1 MLYNENAAPEIS
13 REGVN
18 AKKDGQVYA
27 FRFTSAT
34 EKLPCGCCGQHI
46 KSEVGKGVKKSMIL
60 ALSITLAVLAVL
72 ALGIF
77 VYFKFFALVYDKDG
91 MVYQAQGGPHLCNP
105 PHSEDDGP
113 IDGGA
118 TDNSD
123 LNAPK
128 SIESTQI
135 IFFDCRFSTMDTAEP
150 GKLGNHI
157 YQLHAKL
164 ENGAVRGMYRV
175 RDTGE
180 THSFRVSQKFLVEVQ
195 ILVATY
201 GLAQYNG
208 HDYTVAGLPDE
219 YGARLDVRYAS
230 RESIYANDNQ
240 DNFLP
245 LESMN
250 ELLNLFERGT
260 SMPDS
265 F

>member
-1 MLYNENAAPEIS
+1 
-13 REGVN
+13 
-18 AKKDGQVYA
+18 
-27 FRFTSAT
+27 
-34 EKLPCGCCGQHI
+34 
-46 KSEVGKGVKKSMIL
+46 
-60 ALSITLAVLAVL
+60 
-72 ALGIF
+72 
-77 VYFKFFALVYDKDG
+77 
-91 MVYQAQGGPHLCNP
+91 MVYQAQGGPHVCNP

-135 IFFDCRFSTMDTAEP
+135 ISFDCRFSTMDTDEP

-157 YQLHAKL
+157 YQLHAKP
-164 ENGAVRGMYRV
+164 ENGAVRGMYLV

-245 LESMN
+245 LEAMN

-260 SMPDS
+260 AMPGS

>member
-1 MLYNENAAPEIS
+1 
-13 REGVN
+13 
-18 AKKDGQVYA
+18 
-27 FRFTSAT
+27 
-34 EKLPCGCCGQHI
+34 
-46 KSEVGKGVKKSMIL
+46 MIL

-72 ALGIF
+72 ALGIL

-91 MVYQAQGGPHLCNP
+91 MVYQAQGGPHVCNP

-135 IFFDCRFSTMDTAEP
+135 ISFDCRFSTMDTAEP

-164 ENGAVRGMYRV
+164 ENGAVQGMYQV

-180 THSFRVSQKFLVEVQ
+180 THSFRVSQKFLGEVQ
-195 ILVATY
+195 ILVAIY
-201 GLAQYNG
+201 SLAQYNG

-245 LESMN
+245 LEAMN
-250 ELLNLFERGT
+250 ALLNLFERGAAV
-260 SMPDS
+260 PGS

>member
-1 MLYNENAAPEIS
+1 MLYNENAAPEIPH
-13 REGVN
+13 EGVN
-18 AKKDGQVYA
+18 AKKDGPVYA

-135 IFFDCRFSTMDTAEP
+135 ISFDCRFSTMDIAEP
-150 GKLGNHI
+150 GKPGNHI

-164 ENGAVRGMYRV
+164 ENGTVRGMYRV

-208 HDYTVAGLPDE
+208 HDCTVAGLPDE

-245 LESMN
+245 LEAMN

-260 SMPDS
+260 AMPDS

>member
-1 MLYNENAAPEIS
+1 M
-13 REGVN
+13 
-18 AKKDGQVYA
+18 
-27 FRFTSAT
+27 
-34 EKLPCGCCGQHI
+34 
-46 KSEVGKGVKKSMIL
+46 KKSMIL
-60 ALSITLAVLAVL
+60 AILITLTILIVL

-123 LNAPK
+123 LKAPK

-135 IFFDCRFSTMDTAEP
+135 ISFDCRFSTMDTDETEKP
-150 GKLGNHI
+150 GNHI

-164 ENGAVRGMYRV
+164 ENGAVQGIYQV

-180 THSFRVSQKFLVEVQ
+180 THSFRVSQKFLGEVQ
-195 ILVATY
+195 ILVANY
-201 GLAQYNG
+201 SLAQYNG

-219 YGARLDVRYAS
+219 YGAQLDVRYAS

-245 LESMN
+245 LEAMK
-250 ELLNLFERGT
+250 ELLNLFERGAAV
-260 SMPDS
+260 PDS